1 MLTQIHRDYDYT
13 NIICH
18 LPYFY
23 YAHARGLQI
32 LSYGDMYGYAVTD
45 CFYNLQTL
53 IAQFELFAALV
64 MNRR

>member
-1 MLTQIHRDYDYT
+1 MLTQIHRDYYYI

-18 LPYFY
+18 LPYFH

-32 LSYGDMYGYAVTD
+32 PSYGDMYGYVVTD

-53 IAQFELFAALV
+53 IAQSELFATLV